1 MYFATEQQREA
12 HELMGKLTDRIEK
25 LISEAE
31 EAGCSGEVEEVNVLL
46 ASYQWSQSESRKI
59 LL

>member
-1 MYFATEQQREA
+1 MIVFAAEQQREA

-31 EAGCSGEVEEVNVLL
+31 EAGCSGEVEEVCMPHINYVTNM
-46 ASYQWSQSESRKI
+46 
-59 LL
+59 